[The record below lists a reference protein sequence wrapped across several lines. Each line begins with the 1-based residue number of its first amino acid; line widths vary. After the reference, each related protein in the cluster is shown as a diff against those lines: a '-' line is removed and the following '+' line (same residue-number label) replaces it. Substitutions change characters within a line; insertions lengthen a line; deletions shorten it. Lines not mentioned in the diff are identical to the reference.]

1 MITLYQF
8 PSTQGLSLS
17 AFCLKVETFLQLAK
31 IPYQKKSTSSFKAP
45 KKKLPFIID
54 GDQTIPD
61 SSEIL
66 RYLMTKYGLDWHAKL
81 NPKDLATAHATQIM
95 LEEHLYWIVLY
106 FRWVEPKMWAKV
118 RVDFFAKMPA
128 YLQLFVPNLVQ
139 RSMKKALWMQGLGRH
154 NEKDLLSMAERD
166 IFSLAMILGEQNFI
180 AGTSISMYDASVY
193 AFVRNLLWPEYAGK
207 LAGLAEKHD
216 NLVRYVQRMEG
227 LLR

>member
-8 PSTQGLSLS
+8 PYTQGLSLS
-17 AFCLKVETFLQLAK
+17 AFCLKVEVFLKLAK
-31 IPYQKKSTSSFKAP
+31 IPYQKKSTSSLKAP

-54 GDQTIPD
+54 GDLTIPD

-81 NPKDLATAHATQIM
+81 NPRDLATAHAAQTM
-95 LEEHLYWIVLY
+95 LEEHLYWIAVY

-118 RVDFFAKMPA
+118 RVDFFANMPA
-128 YLQLFVPNLVQ
+128 YLQLFVPQMVQ
-139 RSMKKALWMQGLGRH
+139 KGMKKALWMQGLGRH
-154 NEKDLLSMAERD
+154 SEEDLIAMAQRD
-166 IFSLAMILGEQNFI
+166 LFSLSMILGENKFI
-180 AGTSISMYDASVY
+180 AGASMSMYDASIY

-216 NLVRYVQRMEG
+216 NLVSYTERIES